1 MISPKKHLLDIY
13 RSDPERF
20 DRTQYLRLDKNE
32 DLCGLPEDLVR
43 NCVSQITPD
52 ELSAY
57 PQTYLLYEK
66 LSEYLSIRQEN
77 LLITAGSD
85 AAIKNTFEVFVSP
98 GDGVIIPDPTYAM
111 YEVYADLFDAKLS
124 KVPYTENLSFS
135 IGDMIALMG
144 ETTKLIALANPNSPT
159 GTIVSRNEII
169 DLIRA
174 CNARDI
180 LVLIDEAYYPFYPH
194 TVIDLISEYP
204 NLIVTRTFSKAFGL
218 ASLRLGYAAADPRII
233 NYLKIF
239 RPIYETHG
247 LAVALGCAV
256 LDNPDFVE
264 RNVRDT
270 LEGRQYLIEQM
281 KRLGF
286 SPYQSYGN
294 FVNIQV
300 EKNIRNPLISYLHR
314 KGILIKAGVDHP
326 ALQSCIRITAGPKPK
341 MKTVIQAI
349 ESFMNETDNVQ

>member
-1 MISPKKHLLDIY
+1 MISPKKHLLDIF

-32 DLCGLPEDLVR
+32 DLCGIPEDLVK
-43 NCVSQITPD
+43 NCLSQITPY

-57 PQTYLLYEK
+57 PQTYLLYNK

-85 AAIKNTFEVFVSP
+85 AAIKNTFEVYVSP

-111 YEVYADLFDAKLS
+111 YEIYADLFNAKLT

-135 IGDMIALMG
+135 IRDMIALIG
-144 ETTKLIALANPNSPT
+144 DTTKLVALANPNSPT
-159 GTIVSRNEII
+159 GTIVSRHEII

-174 CNARDI
+174 CHSRDV

-194 TVIDLISEYP
+194 TVIDLISKYP
-204 NLIVTRTFSKAFGL
+204 NLIVIRTFSKAFGL
-218 ASLRLGYAAADPRII
+218 ASLRLGYAAADPGII
-233 NYLKIF
+233 KNLKIF

-256 LDNPDFVE
+256 LDNPDFIK

-270 LEGRQYLIEQM
+270 VEGRQYLIDQM
-281 KRLGF
+281 KMLGF
-286 SPYQSYGN
+286 SSYPSYSN
-294 FVNIQV
+294 FVNIHV
-300 EKNIRNPLISYLHR
+300 DKKIHDLLIAYLNH
-314 KGILIKAGVDHP
+314 KGILIKAGADHP
-326 ALQSCIRITAGPKPK
+326 ALQSCIRITAGPKQK
-341 MKTVIQAI
+341 MQMVIEAI
-349 ESFMNETDNVQ
+349 ESFMNETDNVR